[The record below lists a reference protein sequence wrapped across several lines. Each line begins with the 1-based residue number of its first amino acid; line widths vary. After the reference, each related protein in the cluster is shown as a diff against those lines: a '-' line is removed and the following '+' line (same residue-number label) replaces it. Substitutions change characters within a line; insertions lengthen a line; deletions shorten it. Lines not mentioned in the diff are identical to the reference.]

1 MKLTLK
7 VFFCSVAAILMAASC
22 NKQTKEAKP
31 DAVRIRQSCNPEQ
44 LFDAIGGEVNI
55 NFISTN
61 DWHVEVADPW
71 LTVTPR
77 SGTGGS
83 RMVTL
88 KVQPY
93 EGYERRTTTATVI
106 SGSATLVLTAIQK
119 AKVEGSL
126 YKVVAHRGGYLENGC
141 AEGSI
146 AAMKASIAQR
156 CYAVECDAMWTADN
170 DIVLCHPDDQY
181 MINGLVPS
189 ASTLAQ
195 IRAAGKLTNGE
206 QMPSLA
212 DFLAVLADKNSN
224 PLGTKL
230 WIDVKGNTTD
240 LQDKVMKRAA
250 EIAKEMNAC
259 EFVEM
264 LVPYGYSAYA
274 SLAATMKSQY
284 GINCAWNGRYVTP
297 GAYGNGGWCQVPY
310 GNYRVS
316 EFWPPTGYFN
326 AGVTVSIYQ
335 TPSSASSYTS
345 FYNDIKEYYP
355 QLKAIFVNHPQYII
369 EKLIKD
375 GLEAAQ

>member
-1 MKLTLK
+1 
-7 VFFCSVAAILMAASC
+7 
-22 NKQTKEAKP
+22 
-31 DAVRIRQSCNPEQ
+31 
-44 LFDAIGGEVNI
+44 
-55 NFISTN
+55 
-61 DWHVEVADPW
+61 
-71 LTVTPR
+71 
-77 SGTGGS
+77 
-83 RMVTL
+83 
-88 KVQPY
+88 
-93 EGYERRTTTATVI
+93 
-106 SGSATLVLTAIQK
+106 
-119 AKVEGSL
+119 
-126 YKVVAHRGGYLENGC
+126 
-141 AEGSI
+141 
-146 AAMKASIAQR
+146 
-156 CYAVECDAMWTADN
+156 MWTADN